1 VGFINVQLKG
11 SDSNCGGEFHIETPQ
26 MDFRNDQVIDADH
39 HMDDSSNDLLD
50 EADLRVLEEAE
61 FNEYMQANQ
70 LMSRNITFTADP
82 AAEPPP
88 PWQTLFNSAED
99 QIHHDAI
106 QWETTSKSEDDQKNH
121 DDAIALLSRAE
132 VNLDD
137 DQAVQAFLDQALH
150 DLDGFNNNDN
160 NNNNPIVL
168 SANDSD
174 IFDAAEWEE
183 LQQRFNEKIDVS
195 EDNGMK
201 PAIVANGEAKNS
213 LQLENYPELK
223 EEGEAQYKQ
232 EQEQDESFWHHS
244 QSEQDRKALTSQP
257 HDEEE
262 SLDQLHIV
270 QRSSIMSPSD
280 QERNILDS
288 DIRPQ
293 SLRTPPIADRIIIDS
308 DVRPPS
314 LRTAPAVEKN
324 PSEQNI
330 LNLPGM
336 QKYLNWVEYKRLHPD
351 EEDEEEEEEEQD
363 SQDQEQRQQPRS
375 TRTRDQAPLNSHDRI
390 VSRSNSLEPYLRILE
405 EGGTSPSEM
414 DSRSNS
420 LEPYLRILEEGGTS
434 PSEMDS
440 RPISVDDYLN
450 IPEEEGTSPSEMD
463 SRPISVDD
471 YLNPLEEEG
480 ITTRVELNEVHPDV
494 VMESELQAVQTMMTR
509 EALEEEEEEEE
520 DGDDEDEDPIAKRL
534 KTPDFSSR
542 SPTPGRRSPET
553 RGQSPVQG
561 ATMMISDDQ
570 LPEPSGFAGDCS
582 SGPSMVCAIARN
594 AIDYSSAPAGP
605 QRPRPRGSTRPW
617 PFHERSRRIVERQ
630 GNDADEEGEEK
641 PASREEAYGVAT
653 GILQSD
659 QFKVLALQLHPRVL
673 GYCYMLCNSNQSISE
688 AWDLTETGKNVT
700 QFTIRV
706 PRWTPLMYVDPL
718 SRLYVRY
725 FPCVL
730 GMRTM
735 EITGIDPQ
743 KYVPANNIQLLRR
756 NDNDEHHHSTTGP
769 EHWLCLPSLRYLPLR
784 MNRIIAAAAGLLA
797 ADGGIQPVPWEEIRT
812 GMNRTP
818 EWIRFQSLND
828 KYWRQPEY
836 EDAKGQSMI
845 VVTNPLT
852 KEYRLLPP
860 IPRKKLMQKVGAFM
874 FTDASRTAYRLIVV
888 GWVKLNIS
896 REAEEA
902 HKASGSTYQQR
913 PQEEAALVIYSSQHE
928 SWVHFDKVSN
938 ARPCSRKLGGR
949 SGCVVMNYGVFF
961 AGLRVTPKPLSR
973 TDITTAAIFYF
984 NCSTSRRQQ
993 LVFDFNGTQLYAI
1006 KASEPPKIV
1015 AAGHNRVY
1023 AVSREPSSRA
1033 TADMMFVFIVDVVL
1047 NADGSPKGSCERLTN
1062 GIMPTPITEKLFRGF
1077 AWHKDRNYRTYDVH
1091 GGDHVI
1097 AFKVSIWDPDIALY
1111 HLDTGTWSLTAYP
1124 TEAPKPLEVRD
1135 QRDWLFVEGI
1145 YEPMWLAIP

>member
-1 VGFINVQLKG
+1 
-11 SDSNCGGEFHIETPQ
+11 
-26 MDFRNDQVIDADH
+26 
-39 HMDDSSNDLLD
+39 
-50 EADLRVLEEAE
+50 
-61 FNEYMQANQ
+61 
-70 LMSRNITFTADP
+70 
-82 AAEPPP
+82 
-88 PWQTLFNSAED
+88 
-99 QIHHDAI
+99 
-106 QWETTSKSEDDQKNH
+106 
-121 DDAIALLSRAE
+121 
-132 VNLDD
+132 
-137 DQAVQAFLDQALH
+137 
-150 DLDGFNNNDN
+150 
-160 NNNNPIVL
+160 
-168 SANDSD
+168 
-174 IFDAAEWEE
+174 
-183 LQQRFNEKIDVS
+183 
-195 EDNGMK
+195 
-201 PAIVANGEAKNS
+201 
-213 LQLENYPELK
+213 
-223 EEGEAQYKQ
+223 
-232 EQEQDESFWHHS
+232 
-244 QSEQDRKALTSQP
+244 
-257 HDEEE
+257 
-262 SLDQLHIV
+262 
-270 QRSSIMSPSD
+270 
-280 QERNILDS
+280 
-288 DIRPQ
+288 
-293 SLRTPPIADRIIIDS
+293 
-308 DVRPPS
+308 
-314 LRTAPAVEKN
+314 
-324 PSEQNI
+324 
-330 LNLPGM
+330 
-336 QKYLNWVEYKRLHPD
+336 
-351 EEDEEEEEEEQD
+351 
-363 SQDQEQRQQPRS
+363 
-375 TRTRDQAPLNSHDRI
+375 
-390 VSRSNSLEPYLRILE
+390 
-405 EGGTSPSEM
+405 
-414 DSRSNS
+414 
-420 LEPYLRILEEGGTS
+420 
-434 PSEMDS
+434 
-440 RPISVDDYLN
+440 
-450 IPEEEGTSPSEMD
+450 
-463 SRPISVDD
+463 
-471 YLNPLEEEG
+471 
-480 ITTRVELNEVHPDV
+480 
-494 VMESELQAVQTMMTR
+494 
-509 EALEEEEEEEE
+509 
-520 DGDDEDEDPIAKRL
+520 
-534 KTPDFSSR
+534 
-542 SPTPGRRSPET
+542 
-553 RGQSPVQG
+553 
-561 ATMMISDDQ
+561 
-570 LPEPSGFAGDCS
+570 
-582 SGPSMVCAIARN
+582 
-594 AIDYSSAPAGP
+594 
-605 QRPRPRGSTRPW
+605 
-617 PFHERSRRIVERQ
+617 VERQ
-630 GNDADEEGEEK
+630 GDDADEEGEEK

-688 AWDLTETGKNVT
+688 VWDLTETGKDVT
-700 QFTIRV
+700 QFTIPV

-718 SRLYVRY
+718 PRLYVRY

-743 KYVPANNIQLLRR
+743 KYVLANNSIQLLPR

-784 MNRIIAAAAGLLA
+784 MDRIIAAAAGLLA
-797 ADGGIQPVPWEEIRT
+797 ADGGIQPCPGEEIRT

-818 EWIRFQSLND
+818 QWIRFQSLND

-860 IPRKKLMQKVGAFM
+860 IPRKKLMQKVGAFI

-888 GWVKLNIS
+888 GWVKLKIS
-896 REAEEA
+896 QEAEEA
-902 HKASGSTYQQR
+902 HKASRRTYQQR

-928 SWVHFDKVSN
+928 RWVHFDKVSN

-984 NCSTSRRQQ
+984 NCSRSRRQQ

-1023 AVSREPSSRA
+1023 AVSREPASRA
-1033 TADMMFVFIVDVVL
+1033 TADNMFVFIVDVVL

>member
-1 VGFINVQLKG
+1 
-11 SDSNCGGEFHIETPQ
+11 
-26 MDFRNDQVIDADH
+26 MDFRNDQVTDADH
-39 HMDDSSNDLLD
+39 HIGDSSNDLLD
-50 EADLRVLEEAE
+50 EADLRAMEEAE

-106 QWETTSKSEDDQKNH
+106 QWETTSKSEDHQKNH
-121 DDAIALLSRAE
+121 DDAIVLLSRAE

-137 DQAVQAFLDQALH
+137 DQAVQAFLDQASH
-150 DLDGFNNNDN
+150 DLDGFNNNDT

-168 SANDSD
+168 RANDSD

-183 LQQRFNEKIDVS
+183 LQQKFNEKIDVS

-213 LQLENYPELK
+213 LQL
-223 EEGEAQYKQ
+223 
-232 EQEQDESFWHHS
+232 
-244 QSEQDRKALTSQP
+244 
-257 HDEEE
+257 
-262 SLDQLHIV
+262 
-270 QRSSIMSPSD
+270 IMSPSD

-308 DVRPPS
+308 DIRPPS

-324 PSEQNI
+324 PSEENI

-351 EEDEEEEEEEQD
+351 EEDEEEEEEEEEQD
-363 SQDQEQRQQPRS
+363 SQDQEQQQGPRS

-390 VSRSNSLEPYLRILE
+390 VSRSNSPEPYLRIL
-405 EGGTSPSEM
+405 
-414 DSRSNS
+414 
-420 LEPYLRILEEGGTS
+420 EGGTS

-450 IPEEEGTSPSEMD
+450 ILEEEGTSPSEMD
-463 SRPISVDD
+463 SRPIRVDDYLNIPEEEGTSPSEMDSRSISVDD
-471 YLNPLEEEG
+471 YLNTLEEEG
-480 ITTRVELNEVHPDV
+480 TTTREELNEVHPDV

-509 EALEEEEEEEE
+509 EALEEEE
-520 DGDDEDEDPIAKRL
+520 DGDDEDENPVAKRL
-534 KTPDFSSR
+534 KPPDFGSR

-570 LPEPSGFAGDCS
+570 LPEPSGFAGDS
-582 SGPSMVCAIARN
+582 SSEPSMVCAIARN
-594 AIDYSSAPAGP
+594 AIDCSSALPGP
-605 QRPRPRGSTRPW
+605 QRARPSTRPW

-630 GNDADEEGEEK
+630 GDDADEEGEEK

-673 GYCYMLCNSNQSISE
+673 GFCYMLCNSNQSISE
-688 AWDLTETGKNVT
+688 AWDLTETGENVT
-700 QFTIRV
+700 QFTIPV

-718 SRLYVRY
+718 PRLYVRY

-743 KYVPANNIQLLRR
+743 KYVPANNSIQLLRR
-756 NDNDEHHHSTTGP
+756 NDNDEHPHSTTGP

-784 MNRIIAAAAGLLA
+784 MDRIIAAAAGLLA
-797 ADGGIQPVPWEEIRT
+797 VDGGIQPCPGKEIRT

-836 EDAKGQSMI
+836 EDAKGQSML

-860 IPRKKLMQKVGAFM
+860 IPRKKLMEKVGAFI

-888 GWVKLNIS
+888 GWVKLNVS
-896 REAEEA
+896 QEAEEA

-928 SWVHFDKVSN
+928 RWVHFDKVSN

-984 NCSTSRRQQ
+984 NCSSSRRQQ

-1033 TADMMFVFIVDVVL
+1033 TANNMFVFIVDVVL

-1111 HLDTGTWSLTAYP
+1111 HLDTGTWSLTAFP